1 MRENGERVPIHQH
14 VHLHFIGSFPNTFFL
29 SSAAKRKASSTY
41 FPVLVSLNLLHL
53 FITYSR
59 GNFSFYRTI
68 FTILQWTLTY
78 IAYNGII
85 NDAQAS
91 ATSSISKKNQKLV
104 GGAWLDLLFVVLL
117 SQFGGLFFHQGLF
130 DSMLFILPGL
140 YFLKKKIAKGL
151 EGDGSK
157 PLTREEEE
165 AKKALDERRKK
176 RAERRRQKRGV

>member
-1 MRENGERVPIHQH
+1 M
-14 VHLHFIGSFPNTFFL
+14 
-29 SSAAKRKASSTY
+29 
-41 FPVLVSLNLLHL
+41 
-53 FITYSR
+53 
-59 GNFSFYRTI
+59 
-68 FTILQWTLTY
+68 QWTLTY

-117 SQFGGLFFHQGLF
+117 SQFGAFFHQGLF

-176 RAERRRQKRGV
+176 RAERRRQKRGF